1 MKENKETREQNTKGS
16 KKGVKEK
23 DVKKEGKSKGT
34 EKQIREAREYQANQ
48 TNKAEERNNTTSRTG
63 GKRIHFQ
70 SESTTRSEYSFGRT
84 TGILKSSKPPK

>member
-1 MKENKETREQNTKGS
+1 M
-16 KKGVKEK
+16 KEK
-23 DVKKEGKSKGT
+23 DEKKEGKSKGT

-48 TNKAEERNNTTSRTG
+48 TNKAEERNNTKSRTG

-84 TGILKSSKPPK
+84 KGILKSSKPPSWEYTTRCDVKVKVL